1 MTRAAP
7 AVPTTLDLSR
17 AADRE
22 TLGPTA
28 EGLSSAS
35 FERLTIDGEPHVIK
49 RLSYDTDW
57 VMRAVEDRGQPRV
70 VRMFATGMFDRL
82 PASIDTTLVAV
93 AYDPRTG
100 LAELLMRD
108 VGDLFLRDD
117 DPITVDQ
124 HATVI
129 DAMSQ
134 LHASTWGMTDD
145 IGLTPPASRWSA
157 LSPAFSRREGERGPL
172 SGVPAALQPMWDR
185 LADVDPPTHRVLLAL
200 AEDPT
205 PLVEGLA
212 STPRAL
218 VHGDFKGGNLG
229 LHPDGRVVL
238 VDWAFPGIDAPCA
251 DLAWYL
257 AVNCD
262 RMPES
267 KEATIDRYRTSL
279 ESHGIDTGGW
289 WDRQLLLGLLGGA
302 VQMAWSKADQPE
314 ELAWWAARVHE
325 ARALLP

>member
-1 MTRAAP
+1 MTRTAP

-35 FERLTIDGEPHVIK
+35 FERLTIGGEPHVIK
-49 RLSYDTDW
+49 RLSYGTDW

-93 AYDPRTG
+93 AYDPETG
-100 LAELLMRD
+100 VAELLMRD
-108 VGDLFLRDD
+108 VGALFLRDG
-117 DPITVDQ
+117 DPITGEQ
-124 HATVI
+124 HATVL
-129 DAMSQ
+129 DAMSR
-134 LHASTWGMTDD
+134 LHSATWELPDD
-145 IGLTPPASRWSA
+145 IGLTPPANRWSA
-157 LSPAFSRREGERGPL
+157 FSPAVARREAERGPL
-172 SGVPAALQPMWDR
+172 SGVPADIQPLWDR
-185 LADVDPPTHRVLLAL
+185 LSQVDPATYRVLLGL
-200 AEDPT
+200 AEHPT
-205 PLVEGLA
+205 PLVAGLA
-212 STPRAL
+212 GTPQAL

-262 RMPES
+262 RLPES
-267 KEATIDRYRTSL
+267 KEATIERYRAAL
-279 ESHGIDTGGW
+279 ESHGIDTCGW
-289 WDRQLLLGLLGGA
+289 WDRQLALSLLGGA

-314 ELAWWAARVHE
+314 ELAWWADRVHE
-325 ARALLP
+325 ASALLP

>member
-1 MTRAAP
+1 VTLTVP
-7 AVPTTLDLSR
+7 AVPTSLDLSR
-17 AADRE
+17 ASDRE
-22 TLGPTA
+22 ALGPTA

-35 FERLTIDGEPHVIK
+35 FERLTIDGDPYVIK

-57 VMRAVEDRGQPRV
+57 VMRAVDDSGPPRV
-70 VRMFATGMFDRL
+70 VRMFATGMFARL
-82 PASIDTTLVAV
+82 PACIDTTLVAV
-93 AYDPRTG
+93 AYDPGTG
-100 LAELLMRD
+100 QAELLMRD

-117 DPITVDQ
+117 DPITVQQ

-134 LHASTWGMTDD
+134 LHAATWDMTDD
-145 IGLTPPASRWSA
+145 IGLTPSASRWSA
-157 LSPAFSRREGERGPL
+157 LSPVFSRQEAERGPL
-172 SGVPAALQPMWDR
+172 TGVPAAIQPLWDR
-185 LADVDPPTHRVLLAL
+185 LAEVDPPTHRVLLGL
-200 AEDPT
+200 AEDPA
-205 PLVEGLA
+205 PLVAGLA
-212 STPRAL
+212 RTPHAL

-257 AVNCD
+257 AVNCE
-262 RMPES
+262 RIPES
-267 KEATIDRYRTSL
+267 KEATIARYRAAL

-289 WDRQLLLGLLGGA
+289 WDRQLALSLLGGA

-314 ELAWWAARVHE
+314 ELAWWAAWVHE
-325 ARALLP
+325 ASALLR

>member
-1 MTRAAP
+1 MTLTVHSVP
-7 AVPTTLDLSR
+7 ASLDLSR
-17 AADRE
+17 ASDRE
-22 TLGPTA
+22 ALGPTA

-35 FERLTIDGEPHVIK
+35 FERLTLDGDPYVVK

-57 VMRAVEDRGQPRV
+57 VMRAVDDRGRPRV
-70 VRMFATGMFDRL
+70 VRMFTSGMFARL
-82 PASIDTTLVAV
+82 PACIDTTLVAV
-93 AYDPRTG
+93 AYDPTTG
-100 LAELLMRD
+100 LTELLMRD
-108 VGDLFLRDD
+108 VGALFLRDD
-117 DPITVDQ
+117 EPITVAQ
-124 HATVI
+124 HATLI

-134 LHASTWGMTDD
+134 LHAATWDLTDD
-145 IGLTPPASRWSA
+145 IGLTPPANRWRA
-157 LSPAFSRREGERGPL
+157 LSPAFARREAERGSL
-172 SGVPAALQPMWDR
+172 TGVPALIQPLWDR
-185 LADVDPPTHRVLLAL
+185 LAQADPATHRVLLGL

-205 PLVEGLA
+205 PLVAGLA

-229 LHPDGRVVL
+229 LHPDSRVVL
-238 VDWAFPGIDAPCA
+238 VDWAFPGVDAPCA

-262 RMPES
+262 RIPEG
-267 KEATIDRYRTSL
+267 KEATIARYRAAL

-289 WDRQLLLGLLGGA
+289 WDRQLALSLLGGA

-325 ARALLP
+325 ASALLP